1 MASIQR
7 IAPCLWFD
15 HQAEEAA
22 KYYTGIFKN
31 SRIVAISRYGEAGYE
46 IHRRPAGSVMTVAFE
61 LEGQPFTA
69 LNGGPL
75 FRFNEAISLQVYCD
89 SQDEVD
95 YYWER
100 LTVGGDPKAQQ
111 CGWLKDRYGVSWQV
125 VPLAMLEMMK
135 ESGERAE
142 RVMTALL
149 QMKKL
154 DLAGLKRAYGVHRT

>member
-1 MASIQR
+1 MASIHR

-22 KYYTGIFKN
+22 RFYTGVFKN
-31 SRIVAISRYGEAGYE
+31 SRIVAISKYGEAGFE

-75 FRFNEAISLQVYCD
+75 FKFNEAISLQVYCD

-100 LTVGGDPKAQQ
+100 LTAGGDPDAQQ

-125 VPLAMLEMMK
+125 VPLALLEMMK
-135 ESGERAE
+135 EPGERAD

-154 DLAGLKRAYGVHRT
+154 DLDALRRAYGR

>member
-1 MASIQR
+1 MASIHR

-22 KYYTGIFKN
+22 RFYTGVFKN
-31 SRIVAISRYGEAGYE
+31 SRIVAISKYGEAGFE

-75 FRFNEAISLQVYCD
+75 FKFNEAISLQIYCD
-89 SQDEVD
+89 SQEEIDC
-95 YYWER
+95 YWSH
-100 LTVGGDPKAQQ
+100 LTAGGDPAAQQ

-135 ESGERAE
+135 QPGERAD

-154 DLAGLKRAYGVHRT
+154 DIGALKRAYDGVRS

>member
-1 MASIQR
+1 MTSIHR
-7 IAPCLWFD
+7 IVPCLWFD

-22 KYYTGIFKN
+22 RFYIGVFKN
-31 SRIVAISRYGEAGYE
+31 SRIVAISKYGEAGFE

-75 FRFNEAISLQVYCD
+75 FKFNEAISLQVYCD

-100 LTVGGDPKAQQ
+100 LTAGGDPDAQQ

-125 VPLAMLEMMK
+125 VPLAVLEMMK
-135 ESGERAE
+135 EPGARAD

-154 DLAGLKRAYGVHRT
+154 DLAVLRRAYGR